1 MVSERCPTMPG
12 RFPRAAAGPLSLT
25 SRPCTSPRMPAW
37 RSRRPRIAPGCAQ
50 EVRDDRARRLHGWA
64 GDEPAAMA
72 CALDRGCGAGSVHSG
87 SVPQPRAILP
97 LLPAGLFVL
106 DGNGPGL
113 SGHRHAAPSYR
124 WKLGNGHPAAAGIWK
139 QNSAADGTA
148 VRSPVLRPALD
159 LQLDATHEPAAPAA

>member
-1 MVSERCPTMPG
+1 MPR
-12 RFPRAAAGPLSLT
+12 RFPPATAGPLSLT
-25 SRPCTSPRMPAW
+25 SPPCNSASMLPM
-37 RSRRPRIAPGCAQ
+37 RSCRPRIARGWAQ
-50 EVRDDRARRLHGWA
+50 EVRDDRARRLHARA

-72 CALDRGCGAGSVHSG
+72 CALDRGCGTGCVRCG

-113 SGHRHAAPSYR
+113 SGHRHASPSYR
-124 WKLGNGHPAAAGIWK
+124 RELGNGHPAAAGIWK

-148 VRSPVLRPALD
+148 VRSAVLGPALE
-159 LQLDATHEPAAPAA
+159 LQLDATHEPAATEA